1 MVFFVRVIRSPL
13 LMALMAIS
21 LFFGLISLNVVS
33 AEEAKVIGISVE
45 AIDGQAE
52 GMARCK
58 FCGRL
63 IRTGDVRSEA
73 VTIVDGQIK
82 EELAQRGF
90 AWRQDNDKKMQWHIN
105 VFIYRFEERIG
116 GNYGVERPAKVS
128 LHLHLYEEGA
138 LKKTYCFEEEQ
149 RALSENVLKLGKFLK
164 RGGKW
169 VRADVL
175 SEEGIEK
182 GLDVILEE
190 IE

>member
-1 MVFFVRVIRSPL
+1 
-13 LMALMAIS
+13 MAIP
-21 LFFGLISLNVVS
+21 LFFCLISLNMVS
-33 AEEAKVIGISVE
+33 AEEARVIGISVE
-45 AIDGQAE
+45 AIDNQAE

-63 IRTGDVRSEA
+63 IKIGEVRSDA

-82 EELAQRGF
+82 EELTQRGF
-90 AWRQDNDKKMQWHIN
+90 SCRQDNDRKMQWHIN

-128 LHLHLYEEGA
+128 LHLHLYQEGV
-138 LKKTYCFEEEQ
+138 LKKTHCFEEEQ

-169 VRADVL
+169 VRAEVL

-182 GLDVILEE
+182 GLDILLEE